1 MSDLPPLSGGSND
14 DPTGENPAPPPGG
27 APPPPGGAPPPPGGN
42 VPPPGATPPPPGG
55 APPPP
60 GGNMPPPAPPQAP
73 QWNQQAP
80 GAPGMPPP
88 QPQYGATAAPQGTNG
103 LAVASLI
110 LGILSFFCVGLL
122 AGPLA
127 VILGFLGRKKA
138 NEEMGGNGAG
148 MALGGIITG
157 LIGFLLSGMLFLTF
171 FVWTDNVADE
181 IQNNL
186 DTEINSDPS
195 DGECDFDR
203 FLQDPDC

>member
-1 MSDLPPLSGGSND
+1 MPNQSSRQN
-14 DPTGENPAPPPGG
+14 
-27 APPPPGGAPPPPGGN
+27 
-42 VPPPGATPPPPGG
+42 
-55 APPPP
+55 
-60 GGNMPPPAPPQAP
+60 NMAI
-73 QWNQQAP
+73 
-80 GAPGMPPP
+80 
-88 QPQYGATAAPQGTNG
+88 
-103 LAVASLI
+103 ASLI
-110 LGILSFFCVGLL
+110 TGILSIPMLCLCYLGVPL
-122 AGPLA
+122 AIVA
-127 VILGFLGRKKA
+127 VILGVLGRKKA